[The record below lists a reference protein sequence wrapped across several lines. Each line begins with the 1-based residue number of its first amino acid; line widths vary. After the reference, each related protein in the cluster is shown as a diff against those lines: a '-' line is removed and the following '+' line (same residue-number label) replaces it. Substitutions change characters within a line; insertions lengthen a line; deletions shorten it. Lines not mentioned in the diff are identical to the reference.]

1 MPRKKNTHEK
11 WLKHY
16 VLRYQ
21 TYPEE
26 NKSSPYIWL
35 DDEYSGSAFCGCTIN
50 EEHNGSSSSAFVMC
64 KEHYKNYLIEDDAI
78 LAECLVAAFGG
89 ILHPAPPPLMTP
101 DQLGR
106 AIEAFRTALEI
117 QAVDSDLSTDVNS
130 GLSKP

>member
-1 MPRKKNTHEK
+1 MN
-11 WLKHY
+11 
-16 VLRYQ
+16 
-21 TYPEE
+21 
-26 NKSSPYIWL
+26 
-35 DDEYSGSAFCGCTIN
+35 DEYSGSAFCGCTLN

-89 ILHPAPPPLMTP
+89 ILHPAPPPMMTP

-117 QAVDSDLSTDVNS
+117 QAVDSDLSTDANS
-130 GLSKP
+130 GTSKP